1 MKNFFFAPI
10 SSFYR
15 NNLYNELNKKFKFS
29 VIYINK
35 KQDKFRSNDFLDNN
49 SKYKRIN
56 YFKLGLLKKIFL
68 INKIILSTK
77 KKTIFICGWNKIEYW
92 IALFFSVN
100 STKVFICDSFENNN
114 NMLSIFKKIFL
125 SMVDC
130 VIVPGILHKNFIESL
145 NFEKKILVTKS
156 VGIINTLKK
165 KKFILKKKKN
175 IKIIY
180 IGRVSDEKNLGLLF
194 DLIKSSN
201 NLSLTIYG
209 RDENK
214 LESSFN
220 NEIKDK
226 IKFKGSILNKKI
238 KFEIKKYD
246 LLILPSKFEPWG
258 LVIEEAIYNGIPVIS
273 SNKVGCNRDLIANL
287 KVGYVFKNN
296 SLQSLK
302 RCVNKIT
309 NPKNLK
315 VINKN
320 LSSLDYNSL
329 RNNHINIYENIMLK

>member
-1 MKNFFFAPI
+1 M
-10 SSFYR
+10 
-15 NNLYNELNKKFKFS
+15 
-29 VIYINK
+29 
-35 KQDKFRSNDFLDNN
+35 
-49 SKYKRIN
+49 
-56 YFKLGLLKKIFL
+56 
-68 INKIILSTK
+68 
-77 KKTIFICGWNKIEYW
+77 
-92 IALFFSVN
+92 
-100 STKVFICDSFENNN
+100 
-114 NMLSIFKKIFL
+114 
-125 SMVDC
+125 
-130 VIVPGILHKNFIESL
+130 
-145 NFEKKILVTKS
+145 
-156 VGIINTLKK
+156 
-165 KKFILKKKKN
+165 
-175 IKIIY
+175 
-180 IGRVSDEKNLGLLF
+180 
-194 DLIKSSN
+194 
-201 NLSLTIYG
+201 
-209 RDENK
+209 
-214 LESSFN
+214 ESSFN